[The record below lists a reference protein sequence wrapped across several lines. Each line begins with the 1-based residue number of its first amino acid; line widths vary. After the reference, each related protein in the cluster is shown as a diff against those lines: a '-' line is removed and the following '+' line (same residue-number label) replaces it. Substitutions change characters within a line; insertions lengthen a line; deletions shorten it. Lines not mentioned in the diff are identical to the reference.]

1 MNSIYPSPKSSAGL
15 GTVGWRE
22 WVSLPQLPVD
32 RVKAKVDTG
41 ATTSALHASDLEY
54 FNDGDQLMVRFKIY
68 PLQRDASLT
77 IQAVAPVLEKR
88 SVRNSGGQAQE
99 RPVIRTPISFGQQ
112 QWEIEL
118 TLTNRDLMGFRMLL
132 GREAIRHRFLVDPAG
147 SYLMGAPS
155 GSVADLDE
163 HPLEAIAEPKSP

>member
-1 MNSIYPSPKSSAGL
+1 MPLSAKSAAGL

-22 WVSLPQLPVD
+22 WVRLPQLQVD
-32 RVKAKVDTG
+32 RVKVKVDTG
-41 ATTSALHASDLEY
+41 ATTSALHAYDIEY
-54 FNDGDQLMVRFKIY
+54 FNDREHLMVKFKIH
-68 PLQRDASLT
+68 PLQRDDSL
-77 IQAVAPVLEKR
+77 IVQAAAPVFEKR

-99 RPVIRTPISFGQQ
+99 RPVIRTPIFCGQQ

-147 SYLMGAPS
+147 SYLMGTLSRSAP
-155 GSVADLDE
+155 DLDE
-163 HPLEAIAEPKSP
+163 PPLDALDEPNAR